1 MTEMLMTE
9 ASQTNSAEASQA
21 QPQAPQDG
29 APSYGGDQVGNPQ
42 QQASDAQNQEAQ
54 GEAAPGE
61 TKSEEGGSVLGAPES
76 YEFAKSEE
84 YQADSQVIDAFK
96 DAAKDLNLSNEAAQK
111 LVDKMAP
118 QIAQR
123 QIEQI
128 QAVQQEWAATARAD
142 QEFGGEKLAE
152 NLSVAKKA
160 LDMFGTPELSAL
172 LNQSGLGNHPEVI
185 RLMYRAGK
193 AISADSYVGPSQG
206 SGAAKSQPKDMAGFA
221 NALYSN
227 QQSN

>member
-9 ASQTNSAEASQA
+9 ASQTNSADASQA
-21 QPQAPQDG
+21 QSQAPQDG
-29 APSYGGDQVGNPQ
+29 APSYGGDKIGNPQ
-42 QQASDAQNQEAQ
+42 QQASDAQSQQAQ
-54 GEAAPGE
+54 GEAKAGE
-61 TKSEEGGSVLGAPES
+61 TKGEEGVDVLGAPES
-76 YEFAKSEE
+76 YEFAKSDA
-84 YQADSQVIDAFK
+84 YQVDNQVIDTFK
-96 DAAKDLNLSNEAAQK
+96 EVAKDLNLSNKAAQQ

-128 QAVQQEWAATARAD
+128 QAVQQEWAATAKAD

-160 LDMFGTPELSAL
+160 LDMFGTPALSEL

-185 RLMYRAGK
+185 RMMYRAGK
-193 AISADSYVGPSQG
+193 AISSDSYVGPSSG
-206 SGAAKSQPKDMAGFA
+206 SGSAKSQPKDMAGFA